1 MWKLPFSLPY
11 RQEFQQHT
19 CGSSL
24 RPGFYELFALYSN
37 LRPTGSRMW
46 LAIRNF
52 NTTSH
57 SAKRPTSAFHS
68 NTALVNAND
77 YSGRPPSC
85 DAQWRL
91 HPRSEHAAEKW
102 QSLSDGI
109 QLVAG
114 ALRVTVARSF
124 STGKKK
130 KCPRVFFYSA
140 IFGYMFKFIS
150 LFRIPRLYT
159 CAIKYAF
166 SFFFR
171 GRSVLR
177 VSFDLIGC
185 V

>member
-130 KCPRVFFYSA
+130 KCPRVFF
-140 IFGYMFKFIS
+140 
-150 LFRIPRLYT
+150 LFCYFWIHVQIHIIVSHSEAVHLRNQVR
-159 CAIKYAF
+159 F
-166 SFFFR
+166 FFFFR
-171 GRSVLR
+171 GGRVLR

>member
-130 KCPRVFFYSA
+130 KCPRVFF
-140 IFGYMFKFIS
+140 FIL
-150 LFRIPRLYT
+150 LFLDT
-159 CAIKYAF
+159 CSNSYHCFAF
-166 SFFFR
+166 RGCTPAQSSTLFLFFFFSR
-171 GRSVLR
+171 GE
-177 VSFDLIGC
+177 GAAC
-185 V
+185 